1 MMTETQVREKVKQ
14 LIVQVSSVPMEK
26 IHDTSNFV
34 EDLGLDSLALLEVG
48 VAIDYEYKLDVPDED
63 LEQLATVQDAV
74 DLVLSRVN
82 AHQRAS

>member
-1 MMTETQVREKVKQ
+1 MMTEPQVREKVKE

-26 IHDTSNFV
+26 IQDDSNFV

-48 VAIDYEYKLDVPDED
+48 VAIDYEYKLDVPDEE

-74 DLVLSRVN
+74 DLVLARVN
-82 AHQRAS
+82 ANQRAS